1 MKTLPRVG
9 YWFSDSSGVL
19 PHGDGRPIVIG
30 QKLSIKGKLVI
41 CRNAL
46 HGSFHPFDALQYA
59 PGPILHR
66 VLFSSARVEY
76 SDKVGS
82 RSRTVLASVDATAML
97 RQFART
103 QALSVIHLWEAP
115 TIVREY
121 LETGD
126 ETKRDAAT
134 AAATAA
140 AWAAAATAAAAAR
153 AAAARAAA
161 AAARDAAAWAAAREA
176 AAAAATAAREAAAW
190 AAAREAA
197 WAAAAAAA
205 AARDAAA
212 WAAATAAGDAATAAR
227 DAAAWAAARKQFN
240 DLVQELF
247 ATTAQD
253 R

>member
-66 VLFSSARVEY
+66 VLFSSARVEN

-121 LETGD
+121 LKTGD
-126 ETKRDAAT
+126 ETKRGAAAAAA

-140 AWAAAATAAAAAR
+140 AWAAAA
-153 AAAARAAA
+153 AAA

-190 AAAREAA
+190 ASAREAA

-227 DAAAWAAARKQFN
+227 DATTWAAARKQFN

>member
-66 VLFSSARVEY
+66 VLFSSARVEN

-121 LETGD
+121 LKTGD
-126 ETKRDAAT
+126 ETKRGAAAAAA

-140 AWAAAATAAAAAR
+140 AWA
-153 AAAARAAA
+153 
-161 AAARDAAAWAAAREA
+161 
-176 AAAAATAAREAAAW
+176 
-190 AAAREAA
+190 
-197 WAAAAAAA
+197 AAAAAAA

-227 DAAAWAAARKQFN
+227 DATTWAAARKQFN

>member
-66 VLFSSARVEY
+66 VLFSSARVEN

-103 QALSVIHLWEAP
+103 QALSVIHLWAAP

-126 ETKRDAAT
+126 ETKRDAA
-134 AAATAA
+134 AAA
-140 AWAAAATAAAAAR
+140 
-153 AAAARAAA
+153 
-161 AAARDAAAWAAAREA
+161 
-176 AAAAATAAREAAAW
+176 
-190 AAAREAA
+190 AA
-197 WAAAAAAA
+197 WAAAAAAAAWAAARDA

-227 DAAAWAAARKQFN
+227 DATTWAAARKQFN

>member
-66 VLFSSARVEY
+66 VLFSSARVEH

-126 ETKRDAAT
+126 ETKRG
-134 AAATAA
+134 
-140 AWAAAATAAAAAR
+140 
-153 AAAARAAA
+153 
-161 AAARDAAAWAAAREA
+161 A
-176 AAAAATAAREAAAW
+176 AAAAATAAR
-190 AAAREAA
+190 
-197 WAAAAAAA
+197 
-205 AARDAAA
+205 D
-212 WAAATAAGDAATAAR
+212 
-227 DAAAWAAARKQFN
+227 AAWAAARKQFN